1 MNEKT
6 KSLIRHILTA
16 VGTLVGVIGLEHITG
31 LITYVLD
38 NLDQVWDAVL
48 IIVGFFTAVFG
59 FIKDS
64 DRHEKRDVTK
74 E

>member
-31 LITYVLD
+31 LITYVLE
-38 NLDQVWDAVL
+38 NLDAVWEAVL
-48 IIVGFFTAVFG
+48 TIVGFLTAIFG
-59 FIKDS
+59 FLKDS
-64 DRHEKRDVTK
+64 NRHTDREVV
-74 E
+74 EG